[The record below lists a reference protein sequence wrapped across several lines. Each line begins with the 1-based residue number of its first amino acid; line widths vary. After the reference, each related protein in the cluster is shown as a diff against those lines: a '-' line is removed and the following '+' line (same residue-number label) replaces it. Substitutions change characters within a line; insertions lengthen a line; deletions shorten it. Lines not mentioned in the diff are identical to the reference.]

1 MIAADEDF
9 DGTWPY
15 APKFFEGNGF
25 KQHYV
30 DVGQVDVS
38 QVDMKASDASPIDDA
53 RSDSRETFVCLHGE
67 PTWGYLYRNFI
78 PPLAKLG
85 RVVVPDHMGF
95 GKSETPSD
103 RDYSIREHY
112 ENLERLLLHLDLR
125 DVTLVMQDWGGS
137 MGGLFAYRQPERVKR
152 LVVMNTIVGGQ
163 APSGT
168 PTVRDY
174 PWFEW
179 VQSDA
184 FEPTITNLSATIL
197 SVMKRIGF
205 ERTAHVDETWVRAYA
220 SPFPTPADCV
230 AARAF
235 PMNLDSPE
243 AMKFIVEVMSL
254 PGAIEAVKAKP
265 AVMITGEDDRAIPCA
280 YAVACFRDLWPKA
293 PVSILPGVGH
303 FIQEDAPEIATAL
316 IGQFVQMT

>member
-1 MIAADEDF
+1 VIAAGEDF

-30 DVGQVDVS
+30 DFGKVDIGQVD
-38 QVDMKASDASPIDDA
+38 PR
-53 RSDSRETFVCLHGE
+53 RSDSQETFVCLHGE

-78 PPLAKLG
+78 PPLSKLG

-95 GKSETPSD
+95 GKSETPRD
-103 RDYSIREHY
+103 REYSIREHY

-137 MGGLFAYRQPERVKR
+137 MGGLFAFRQPERVKR
-152 LVVMNTIVGGQ
+152 MVVMNTIVAGQ
-163 APSGT
+163 APKGT
-168 PTVRDY
+168 PSVFDY

-205 ERTAHVDETWVRAYA
+205 ERTVHVDETWVRAYA
-220 SPFPTPADCV
+220 SPFPTPADCI
-230 AARAF
+230 AARQF
-235 PMNLDSPE
+235 PRNLANPE
-243 AMKFIVEVMSL
+243 AGKFIGEIVGR
-254 PGAIEAVKAKP
+254 PGALEAVKAMP
-265 AVMITGEDDRAIPCA
+265 AMMVTGEDDRAIPCA
-280 YAVACFRDLWPKA
+280 QAVGCFRDLWPEA
-293 PVSILPGVGH
+293 PVTILPGVGH

>member
-1 MIAADEDF
+1 MIAAEEDF

-15 APKFFEGNGF
+15 APRFFEGNGF

-30 DVGQVDVS
+30 DIAKVMAKDSAKDIAKVDSGQN
-38 QVDMKASDASPIDDA
+38 DAQ
-53 RSDSRETFVCLHGE
+53 ETFVCLHGE

-78 PPLAKLG
+78 PALSKLG

-95 GKSETPSD
+95 GKSETPQD
-103 RDYSIREHY
+103 REYSIREHY

-152 LVVMNTIVGGQ
+152 LVVMNTLVGGR
-163 APSGT
+163 APKGM
-168 PTVRDY
+168 PGVFDY
-174 PWFEW
+174 PWYEW

-205 ERTAHVDETWVRAYA
+205 EHTAHLDETWIRAYA
-220 SPFPTPADCV
+220 SPFPTPADCI

-235 PMNLDSPE
+235 PLNLANPE
-243 AMKFIVEVMSL
+243 AGKFISEVMGR
-254 PGAIEAVKAKP
+254 PGALDAVKAKP
-265 AVMITGEDDRAIPCA
+265 AMMVTGEDDRAIPCA
-280 YAVACFRDLWPKA
+280 FAVAGFRDLWPEA
-293 PVSILPGVGH
+293 PVTILPGVGH

-316 IGQFVQMT
+316 IRQFVQMS